1 MECTLT
7 DWIAQV
13 LSQSYQ
19 TRSLPGRDEFTAS
32 MLWTTAAVLL
42 LPNLLAILMRK
53 KSRKLLLD
61 TLESILAV
69 VLVIIL
75 LGIVLGL
82 PVGKVFSS
90 THHCAKRS
98 MHHTPSVIDRGQCT
112 YVHHAVHAWQA
123 LLKCL
128 GTFQEPKCNA
138 GGSLTICIYPSTYTA

>member
-1 MECTLT
+1 MQDVQQTWLVRMSLHASACWIFRMECTRSHL
-7 DWIAQV
+7 ISQV

-32 MLWTTAAVLL
+32 MLWTSAAVLL
-42 LPNLLAILMRK
+42 LPNLLAILLRK

-82 PVGKVFSS
+82 PVGEVFPSA
-90 THHCAKRS
+90 HHCAKRS
-98 MHHTPSVIDRGQCT
+98 MHHMLSMINPG
-112 YVHHAVHAWQA
+112 
-123 LLKCL
+123 L
-128 GTFQEPKCNA
+128 
-138 GGSLTICIYPSTYTA
+138 